1 MASGDTIFSFGP
13 ADFNNNPTS
22 NYATLD
28 TYAAATGVRMVLD
41 FDGSAANETAI
52 AGNLNWPAHYDGGG
66 VNVVVWY
73 STDGTAVGAVEFE
86 VSFEVV
92 QDDDDTDAGGQD
104 FGTATN
110 IADTPA
116 TATANYVNKTSPGS
130 ISHANCGSP
139 SSGDACRFRIVR
151 DYDHA
156 TNTDDVQLLQVVI
169 TEQ

>member
-1 MASGDTIFSFGP
+1 MASGDTLFSFGP
-13 ADFNNNPTS
+13 ADFNSNPTS

-28 TYAAATGVRMVLD
+28 TYAAATGIRTVMD
-41 FDGSAANETAI
+41 FDGSAANEIAI
-52 AGNLNWPAHYDGGG
+52 AGNLNWPSHYDGGV

-73 STDGTAVGAVEFE
+73 STDGTSVGAVRFQ

-92 QDDDDTDAGGQD
+92 QDNDDTDAGGQD

-110 IADTPA
+110 IDDTPA
-116 TATANYVNKTSPGS
+116 TATANFINETAAGA
-130 ISHANCGSP
+130 ISHVNCGSP
-139 SSGDACRFRIVR
+139 SPGDACRFKIER
-151 DYDHA
+151 DFDIA

>member
-1 MASGDTIFSFGP
+1 MKDRSPELRIRGSQFWLSRVNPSGTVAPPG
-13 ADFNNNPTS
+13 
-22 NYATLD
+22 
-28 TYAAATGVRMVLD
+28 G
-41 FDGSAANETAI
+41 
-52 AGNLNWPAHYDGGG
+52 WPAHYDGGG

-130 ISHANCGSP
+130 ISHSNCGSP